1 MGVYKKPPG
10 IRVRGVRQ
18 TIPPGYVLGR
28 VSGDGQAQLISFSD
42 LNSQLSAADGSTTTT
57 IKAQANADYQFLGW
71 LGTGPF
77 ASHDQYGLPPAPRA
91 VVFPS
96 SSAPAT
102 RSVAYAQTP
111 ATGTYTFVLVYN
123 LAAYLTNGS
132 AVVATIVFTAGQNV
146 GSITY
151 NAADIAY
158 QSRLYL
164 VMPATPDA
172 TLAGVS
178 LQFVGDPV

>member
-1 MGVYKKPPG
+1 MGVYKKPPD

-57 IKAQANADYQFLGW
+57 IKATANADYQFLGW
-71 LGTGPF
+71 LGDGPF
-77 ASHDQYGLPPAPRA
+77 ASNDQYELPPGPRA

-96 SSAPAT
+96 ASAPAA

-111 ATGTYTFVLVYN
+111 ATADYTFVLVSS
-123 LAAYLTNGS
+123 LAHYLANGS
-132 AVVATIVFTAGQNV
+132 SVLATIKFTAGQNV

-151 NAADIAY
+151 TAGTVAL
-158 QSRLYL
+158 QGQPYL
-164 VMPATPDA
+164 VMPATADA

-178 LQFVGDPV
+178 LQFVGDPA